1 GHQIIEE
8 FMLAANE
15 AVAETFAK
23 AKRPMLYR
31 IHEEPDSEKIA
42 DFRKFSH
49 LLGLELPKETATPK
63 WYNSVIDQVRGTSGE
78 YVINML
84 LLRTMQQARYSPDNK
99 GHFGLASLYYSHF
112 TSPIRRYPDLIV
124 HRLICDL
131 HMDLEQD
138 QKIYTIAS
146 PADSLKQAGTYLS
159 ERERIAV
166 SSERE
171 MADRLKCQYM
181 SGRIGDSF
189 RAVISGVS
197 DTVFFVE
204 LLDVFVSGAVSL
216 ATLSDDYYLL
226 DKKNHRLIGDV
237 TGNLIQLGDHIEV
250 ILLDVEH
257 DKNRISF
264 TLKQT
269 SRTALHEKI
278 PDKHQMRPKL

>member
-1 GHQIIEE
+1 
-8 FMLAANE
+8 MLAANE

-23 AKRPMLYR
+23 AERPMLFR
-31 IHEEPDSEKIA
+31 IHEEPDSEKMT
-42 DFRKFSH
+42 DFRKFSERF
-49 LLGLELPKETATPK
+49 GLELPKETATPK
-63 WYNSVIDQVRGTSGE
+63 WYNGVIDHVRGTAGE
-78 YVINML
+78 YVINTL

-99 GHFGLASLYYSHF
+99 GHFGLAAEYYTHF

-124 HRLICDL
+124 HRLVCDSL
-131 HMDLEQD
+131 VNHVQS
-138 QKIYTIAS
+138 QKQSTSAS

-159 ERERIAV
+159 ERERIAI

-189 RAVISGVS
+189 QAVISGVS

-216 ATLSDDYYLL
+216 ATLLDDYYLL

-237 TGNLIQLGDHIEV
+237 TGNILQLGDCIEV
-250 ILLDVEH
+250 VLLDVEQ
-257 DKNRISF
+257 DKNRLSF
-264 TLKQT
+264 TLKQANCQPP
-269 SRTALHEKI
+269 RKKI
-278 PDKHQMRPKL
+278 PDKHQKRPNSD